1 MSDNTKLTLAI
12 ALVIIGLFGEK
23 VAQLVKDN
31 VEIVDETV
39 SLVDEPSLE
48 NKELVK
54 RITEMDIAPQDSE
67 LISSF
72 YLELSDV
79 MNKDDSIIQYTE
91 QFRNLNTFA
100 GVLHFNTSLLGKYE
114 NLGEKIDS
122 AIANAIGQQNVA
134 MDEDKREDLVEILNA
149 VAWSVPK

>member
-1 MSDNTKLTLAI
+1 MSENIRLTLAI
-12 ALVIIGLFGEK
+12 IVLLVGLFGEK
-23 VAQLVKDN
+23 AVQLVKDN
-31 VEIVDETV
+31 VEIVDGVTYTV
-39 SLVDEPSLE
+39 TEPSLE

-54 RITEMDIAPQDSE
+54 PITEIDIEPQDSE

-79 MNKDDSIIQYTE
+79 INKDDSIIQYTE

-100 GVLHFNTSLLGKYE
+100 GVLHFDTSMRGKYE
-114 NLGEKIDS
+114 GLGEKIDS
-122 AIANAIGQQNVA
+122 AIADAIGKQNVS

-149 VAWSVPK
+149 VAWSVTK

>member
-1 MSDNTKLTLAI
+1 MSDNTRLTLAI

-54 RITEMDIAPQDSE
+54 PITEIDIEPQDSK

-79 MNKDDSIIQYTE
+79 INKDDSIIQYTE

-122 AIANAIGQQNVA
+122 AIANAIGKQNVT

-149 VAWSVPK
+149 VAWSVTK

>member
-1 MSDNTKLTLAI
+1 MNDNTRLTLAI
-12 ALVIIGLFGEK
+12 AIVIVGLFGQK

-54 RITEMDIAPQDSE
+54 PITEINIESQDAE

-79 MNKDDSIIQYTE
+79 IDKDDTIIQYTE

-100 GVLHFNTSLLGKYE
+100 GVLHFNRSLLGKYE

-122 AIANAIGQQNVA
+122 AIANAIGKQNVA
-134 MDEDKREDLVEILNA
+134 MNEDKREDLVEILNA
-149 VAWSVPK
+149 VAWSVTK

>member
-1 MSDNTKLTLAI
+1 MSDNTRLTLAI

-54 RITEMDIAPQDSE
+54 PITEIDIEPQDSE

-79 MNKDDSIIQYTE
+79 INKDDSIIQYTE

-122 AIANAIGQQNVA
+122 AIANAIGKQNVA

-149 VAWSVPK
+149 VAWSVTK

>member
-122 AIANAIGQQNVA
+122 AIANAIGKQNVA

-149 VAWSVPK
+149 VAWSVTK

>member
-1 MSDNTKLTLAI
+1 MSENIRLTLAI
-12 ALVIIGLFGEK
+12 IVLLVGLFGEK
-23 VAQLVKDN
+23 AVQLVKDN
-31 VEIVDETV
+31 VEIVDGVTYTV
-39 SLVDEPSLE
+39 TEPSLE

-54 RITEMDIAPQDSE
+54 PITEIDIEPQDSE

-79 MNKDDSIIQYTE
+79 INKDDSIIQYTE

-122 AIANAIGQQNVA
+122 AIANAIGKQNVA

-149 VAWSVPK
+149 VAWSVTK

>member
-1 MSDNTKLTLAI
+1 MSDNTRLTLAI

-54 RITEMDIAPQDSE
+54 PITEIDIEPQDSK

-79 MNKDDSIIQYTE
+79 INKDDSIIQYTE

-122 AIANAIGQQNVA
+122 AIANAIGKQNVA

-149 VAWSVPK
+149 VAWSVTK

>member
-1 MSDNTKLTLAI
+1 MSDNTRLTLAI

-54 RITEMDIAPQDSE
+54 PITEIDIEPQDSE

-79 MNKDDSIIQYTE
+79 INKDDSIIQYTE

-122 AIANAIGQQNVA
+122 AIANAIGKQNVT

-149 VAWSVPK
+149 VAWSVTK

>member
-1 MSDNTKLTLAI
+1 MSENIRLTLAI
-12 ALVIIGLFGEK
+12 IVLLVGLFGEK
-23 VAQLVKDN
+23 VVQLVKDN
-31 VEIVDETV
+31 VEIVDGVTYTV
-39 SLVDEPSLE
+39 TEPSLE

-54 RITEMDIAPQDSE
+54 PITEIDIEPQDSE

-79 MNKDDSIIQYTE
+79 INKDDSIIQYTE

-122 AIANAIGQQNVA
+122 AIANAIGKQNVA

-149 VAWSVPK
+149 VAWSVTK

>member
-1 MSDNTKLTLAI
+1 MNENTRLILAT
-12 ALVIIGLFGEK
+12 AVLLVGLFGEK
-23 VAQLVKDN
+23 FVQLVKDN
-31 VEIVDETV
+31 VEIVDDVTYTV
-39 SLVDEPSLE
+39 GEPSLE
-48 NKELVK
+48 NRELVK
-54 RITEMDIAPQDSE
+54 PITEINIEPQDAE

-79 MNKDDSIIQYTE
+79 ILKDDTIIEYTE

-122 AIANAIGQQNVA
+122 AIADAIGKQNVA
-134 MDEDKREDLVEILNA
+134 MDKDKEKTYL
-149 VAWSVPK
+149 KY